1 VRRITDQ
8 ENPSRNEDAGMSES
22 SNRTATPSLHVCPE
36 CGSDLVQP
44 TRWKQEED
52 ERTNWRVWRRCPE
65 CEWTSEDVHNEVEI
79 DAFDEQ
85 LDLGAHELA
94 DELRALEHANMSEM
108 ASSFITALSHDLIG
122 ADDFAE
128 RSV

>member
-1 VRRITDQ
+1 M
-8 ENPSRNEDAGMSES
+8 PES
-22 SNRTATPSLHVCPE
+22 FNRTVNHSLHVCPE

-52 ERTNWRVWRRCPE
+52 RVGWRVWRRCPE
-65 CEWTSEDVHNEVEI
+65 CEWACEGVHSEIEI

-122 ADDFAE
+122 ADDFA
-128 RSV
+128 